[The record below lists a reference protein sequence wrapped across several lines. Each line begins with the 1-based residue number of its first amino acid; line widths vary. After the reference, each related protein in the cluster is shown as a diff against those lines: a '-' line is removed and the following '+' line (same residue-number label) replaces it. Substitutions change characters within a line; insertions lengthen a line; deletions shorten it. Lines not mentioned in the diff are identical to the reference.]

1 MSDTL
6 KKPLP
11 IIGVDMYHF
20 AKVLTD
26 VKGTGTTYDT
36 PVSLPGTVEIAPT
49 DSGNIST
56 FDADNGVYASTPYI
70 EKMGHDITNAD
81 IPPEIDAMWRGL
93 ELKDNGVEYS
103 GTAEVPKFM
112 AMWRVLKAEGGFRYI
127 RYYKGTYSFASN
139 VGAKTKPSSGSVDHQ
154 TAKAT
159 FTAEPRISDGKY
171 YYYVDD
177 DNLPEGVTKEMI
189 AEKWFT
195 EPNWYPSDKA
205 GE

>member
-56 FDADNGVYASTPYI
+56 FDADNGVYVSTPYI

-159 FTAEPRISDGKY
+159 FTAELRISDGKY

-195 EPNWYPSDKA
+195 EPNWYPSDGA
-205 GE
+205 GA